1 MNITEKE
8 KVLSKELEEMFSREN
23 EEQDKSHVKTAENHE
38 EIMEMIEDVEK
49 KNGKLTDK
57 QWVIATEKIMPHLDA
72 LIKISE
78 ELGTGFSIIVNLDG
92 ASDVSCYKNNYGMY
106 IHLDGTCSIRKNF
119 RETIKEFPK
128 KRPDQRHKD
137 QGKEKYPVKL

>member
-8 KVLSKELEEMFSREN
+8 KVLSKELEEMFAKEN
-23 EEQDKSHVKTAENHE
+23 EELDKSHAKTAENHE

-78 ELGTGFSIIVNLDG
+78 ELGTGLMIGINIEG
-92 ASDVSCYKNNYGMY
+92 TTDVSCFKNDYGMHIY
-106 IHLDGTCSIRKNF
+106 PDNTCSIRKNF
-119 RETIKEFPK
+119 FEALKEF
-128 KRPDQRHKD
+128 RR
-137 QGKEKYPVKL
+137 

>member
-1 MNITEKE
+1 MSKKE
-8 KVLSKELEEMFSREN
+8 EELTKELEEMFARAY
-23 EEQDKSHVKTAENHE
+23 EEQDKSSAKTAENHE

-78 ELGTGFSIIVNLDG
+78 ELGTGFSIIVNMDG
-92 ASDVSCYKNNYGMY
+92 ASDVSCYNNNYGMY
-106 IHLDGTCSIRKNF
+106 IHYDGTCSIRKNF
-119 RETIKEFPK
+119 RETIKEFQKTP
-128 KRPDQRHKD
+128 RS
-137 QGKEKYPVKL
+137 VT